1 MDDIPLW
8 GLLAALLTLLLLSAF
23 FSSSETAMMAL
34 NRYRLKHLVDSNHRS
49 ARLADALLS
58 KPDRL
63 ISLILLCNNLVNFI
77 AASIATLI
85 GMRLLGDLGVALSP
99 VILVI
104 VFLIFAEVA
113 PKTYAAMHPER
124 IAFPAAYVLR
134 FLQRVLYPFV
144 VSLNW
149 ITNGLLKYFGVN
161 TDGSD
166 DTPLNLE
173 ELRSVVHEAGSL
185 IPTRHKHM
193 LLSILDLEHITVDDI
208 MIPASEVT
216 GIDVERPV
224 DEIVEIFMNSK
235 HSRLPLYR
243 GNIDNVIGM
252 LHVKE
257 ILPLLKSQDDFN
269 HEQLIEL
276 ARDTY
281 FVPEATPL
289 HTQLLNFQRFHR
301 RIGLVV
307 DEYGVI
313 QGLLTLEDILE
324 EIVGDFSSHLP
335 SEDPLITAN
344 TDGSY
349 LIDGTATI
357 RDINRQLQW
366 ELPVEGPKTLN
377 GLILEQ
383 LEDIPETGTS
393 LKIENYTLEIIY
405 SADNSVKTAKIHQ
418 HLAG

>member
-8 GLLAALLTLLLLSAF
+8 ALLAALFTLLLLSAF

-34 NRYRLKHLVDSNHRS
+34 NRYRLKHLVDSDHRS
-49 ARLADALLS
+49 AKLADALLAR
-58 KPDRL
+58 PDRL
-63 ISLILLCNNLVNFI
+63 ISLILLCNNLVNFM
-77 AASIATLI
+77 AASIATI
-85 GMRLLGDLGVALSP
+85 VGMRLLGDLGVALSP
-99 VILVI
+99 IILVV

-113 PKTYAAMHPER
+113 PKTYAALHPER

-134 FLQRVLYPFV
+134 LLQRLLYPFV
-144 VSLNW
+144 SSLNW

-166 DTPLNLE
+166 DTTLNLD

-185 IPTRHKHM
+185 VPTRHKEM

-216 GIDVERPV
+216 GIDIEKGT
-224 DEIVEIFMNSK
+224 DEIVDVFMHSQ

-257 ILPLLKSQDDFN
+257 ILPLLKKQEEFN
-269 HEQLIEL
+269 HEQLIEA
-276 ARDTY
+276 AREPY

-324 EIVGDFSSHLP
+324 EIVGDFSTHLP
-335 SEDPLITAN
+335 SEDPSIQAN

-349 LIDGTATI
+349 LIDGAATI

-383 LEDIPETGTS
+383 LEDIPESGTS
-393 LKIENYTLEIIY
+393 LKIDNYTLEIVQ
-405 SADNSVKTAKIHQ
+405 SADNAVKTAKIRQ
-418 HLAG
+418 QSAA